1 MIYMT
6 PLNQEQLDQKKAE
19 RKEQMMRAALKVFA
33 DNGVKLTKISM
44 IAKEAKVSHG
54 LIYHYF
60 DSKEQIL
67 YESMEWVMDENTV
80 VQFFHN
86 LNESERS
93 PLEKIKEFTQF
104 AFTESDSE
112 TSSMVFRIAQHCHRS
127 NGLPDH
133 IHELVDKSGR
143 FYIKA
148 LTPLFLEGQKSGEII
163 QGNTEELL
171 NIYLTVLSSIMAD
184 DPSFWKENMEKKVSI
199 LLRMI
204 EVQ

>member
-1 MIYMT
+1 MT
-6 PLNQEQLDQKKAE
+6 SLNQKQLDQKKAD

-60 DSKEQIL
+60 DSKEEIL
-67 YESMEWVMDENTV
+67 YESMEWAMDENTV
-80 VQFFHN
+80 EQFFYD
-86 LNESERS
+86 LKESGRR
-93 PLEKIKEFTQF
+93 PLEKIREFTQF
-104 AFTESDSE
+104 AFTESDLG
-112 TSSMVFRIAQHCHRS
+112 TSSMVFRIAQHLHRA
-127 NGLPDH
+127 NDLPDH

-163 QGNTEELL
+163 QGDTEDLVDV
-171 NIYLTVLSSIMAD
+171 YLTVLSSIMAD
-184 DPSFWKENMEKKVSI
+184 DPSFWKENREKKVRI

-204 EVQ
+204 ELR